1 MFLFGKKK
9 KEKRAYRIGL
19 ALSGGGARGFAH
31 VGVLRAFEEYGIK
44 PDIIAGTSA
53 GSIVGALYA
62 DGYSPIQIMD
72 IFKELNL
79 RELVEMTVPK
89 SGFLKY
95 DKLLQLLET
104 KFHARN
110 IEDLQIPTLIVA
122 TDFDHGK
129 SVTFNRGELAIRVAA
144 SCTIPIIFSPL
155 VIDGIHYVD
164 GGVLRNL
171 PATPLRNLCDT
182 VIGVNVS
189 PLQREGYSQNLL
201 SITDRAYNYLACGNV
216 FADRALCD
224 ILIEHDDISEY
235 NVFDLK
241 AQQQIE
247 ALGYESARKTLS
259 SLPYDKRKLLNI

>member
-9 KEKRAYRIGL
+9 KEKRPYHIGL

-31 VGVLRAFEEYGIK
+31 VGALRAFEEYGIK

-62 DGYSPIQIMD
+62 DGYSPKEIMD
-72 IFKELNL
+72 IFKELNIL
-79 RELVEMTVPK
+79 ELVKVTVPK

-95 DKLLQLLET
+95 DRLLRLLED
-104 KFHARN
+104 KFSARR
-110 IEDLQIPTLIVA
+110 IEELKIPTLIVA

-129 SVTFNRGELAIRVAA
+129 SVVFSQGDLSIRVAA

-155 VIDGIHYVD
+155 LIDGIHYVD

-182 VIGVNVS
+182 LIGVNVS
-189 PLQREGYSQNLL
+189 PLQREEYSQNIL
-201 SITDRAYNYLACGNV
+201 SITERAYNYLICGNV
-216 FADRALCD
+216 FADRAICD
-224 ILIEHDDISEY
+224 ILIEHDDMSGY
-235 NVFDLK
+235 NVFDMK
-241 AQQQIE
+241 AQEKIE
-247 ALGYESARKTLS
+247 ILGYESARKTLDN
-259 SLPYDKRKLLNI
+259 LTPEKRKLLNI